1 MKIEQEQRGRY
12 LLIRAEGRLDAS
24 WADYF
29 TDTLLL
35 HIREGQHDLVIDA
48 SEMTFLSSAGIRAL
62 LRIFKELTTVQGSF
76 FVVNP
81 TPFVEQTLSTSGF
94 QMWLGEGPPE
104 DMPTAGSGDRE
115 SEAETDGIHHFV
127 LNETASVTLSEGAAW
142 HPWQRV
148 DDRMVTTL
156 TCSPDICA
164 LGIGSSAPT
173 VEEARNQFGEFL
185 AVTGNVVYQPPDEQ
199 GHPDYLVS
207 ERQFV
212 PQMQCIQFLSCRGEM
227 GHLIRFAPTANTSFF
242 TIAALVEKML
252 ETTQGKA
259 VGFVILGEIEG
270 LVGTILIRS
279 PGLLEDE
286 RDLSFPEIRD
296 WLSFCG
302 ERLYP
307 HQQALILG
315 VAGTSADMSETGS
328 MLPPLPSRPELSA
341 HIHGAVFPY
350 QPLQNGK
357 IEMKPTVDK
366 CFNGP
371 PPLAV
376 MHLTDDTRPVVGL
389 GQSAL
394 IRGACWFGPIHNTE
408 VLS

>member
-35 HIREGQHDLVIDA
+35 HIRNGRHNLVIDA
-48 SEMTFLSSAGIRAL
+48 SKMIFLSSAGIRAL
-62 LRIFKELTTVQGSF
+62 LRVFKELKTVRGSF
-76 FVVNP
+76 LVVNP

-104 DMPTAGSGDRE
+104 DMPAAGSGGRE
-115 SEAETDGIHHFV
+115 NEAETDGMHHFV
-127 LNETASVTLSEGAAW
+127 LNETASLTLSEEAVW

-148 DDRMVTTL
+148 DARAVTTL

-164 LGIGSSAPT
+164 FGIGSSAPT
-173 VEEARNQFGEFL
+173 FEEARDRFGEFL
-185 AVTGNVVYQPPDEQ
+185 SVAGNVAYQPPDEQ

-212 PQMQCIQFLSCRGEM
+212 PRMQCIQLLSCRGEM
-227 GHLIRFAPTANTSFF
+227 GHLIRFAPTAKTSFF
-242 TIAALVEKML
+242 PISALVEKML
-252 ETTQGKA
+252 ETTQEKA
-259 VGFVILGEIEG
+259 AGFVMLGEIEG
-270 LVGTILIRS
+270 LVGTALIRS
-279 PGLLEDE
+279 PGLLDQSQ
-286 RDLSFPEIRD
+286 DVPFPEIRD
-296 WLSFCG
+296 WLTFCG
-302 ERLYP
+302 ERLYS

-315 VAGTSADMSETGS
+315 IAGRSEGMGERT
-328 MLPPLPSRPELSA
+328 LCPPLPSCSGVSA
-341 HIHGAVFPY
+341 HIHAAVFPY

-357 IEMKPTVDK
+357 IEWGPAVNK
-366 CFNGP
+366 FFSGP

-376 MHLTDDTRPVVGL
+376 MHLADDARPVVGL

-394 IRGACWFGPIHNTE
+394 SRGACWFGPIHNLE

>member
-35 HIREGQHDLVIDA
+35 HIREGRHDLVIDA
-48 SEMTFLSSAGIRAL
+48 SELAFLSSAGIRAL
-62 LRIFKELTTVQGSF
+62 LRIFKELTAVQGSF
-76 FVVNP
+76 LIVNP

-94 QMWLGEGPPE
+94 QMWLGKGPPE
-104 DMPTAGSGDRE
+104 DMPATVSDDGE
-115 SEAETDGIHHFV
+115 SEAETQGIVETFV
-127 LNETASVTLSEGAAW
+127 LNEAASLTVSEEAVW

-148 DDRMVTTL
+148 DARSAATL

-164 LGIGSSAPT
+164 FGIGSSAPT
-173 VEEARNQFGEFL
+173 FEEARDRFGEFL
-185 AVTGNVVYQPPDEQ
+185 SVAGNVVYQPPDEQ

-212 PQMQCIQFLSCRGEM
+212 PQMQCIQLLSCRGEM

-242 TIAALVEKML
+242 PVSAVVEKIL

-259 VGFVILGEIEG
+259 AGFVMLGEIEG
-270 LVGTILIRS
+270 LVGTALIRS
-279 PGLLEDE
+279 PGLLREE
-286 RDLSFPEIRD
+286 RALSFPEIRD
-296 WLSFCG
+296 WLTFCG
-302 ERLYP
+302 ERSYP
-307 HQQALILG
+307 HQQALLLG
-315 VAGTSADMSETGS
+315 IAGRSERIS
-328 MLPPLPSRPELSA
+328 PKAVCPPLPSCPGVWA

-357 IEMKPTVDK
+357 IDMKPSVDK
-366 CFNGP
+366 CFSGP

-394 IRGACWFGPIHNTE
+394 IRGACWFSPIHHTE